1 MWKWDDGTELYH
13 YGIKGQK
20 WGIRNYQYED
30 GSLTP
35 AGKERYGVGDNTRSS
50 LGNAVISQRPHSRI
64 KKVGL
69 GTAQVKKGYSIN
81 SSKRADKF
89 INSRIE
95 MYTSGSQLGMGN
107 RITIDEKKLW
117 NDLPK
122 DMQNEMLQ
130 FMNEEEAMELLKM
143 QRALYYTRNALTES
157 SEGQNLTD
165 EEYRAAKEKLNAE
178 ILKIE
183 KQMEG
188 YAKATKLRS
197 NKKKKGIDMKT
208 ELN

>member
-35 AGKERYGVGDNTRSS
+35 AGRERYGVGDGTRPASGNTVTSS
-50 LGNAVISQRPHSRI
+50 RPHSRT

-81 SSKRADKF
+81 NRKRADKF

-107 RITIDEKKLW
+107 RITIDGKKLW

-130 FMNEEEAMELLKM
+130 FMTEAEAIELLKT
-143 QRALYYTRNALTES
+143 QRALYYTRRDLTES
-157 SEGQNLTD
+157 TEGQNMTN
-165 EEYRAAKEKLNAE
+165 EEYQATKEMLNAE
-178 ILKIE
+178 IEKIE
-183 KQMEG
+183 KQMAG
-188 YAKATKLRS
+188 YGKATKLRS
-197 NKKKKGIDMKT
+197 AKKKKGIDMKT